1 MLRRSVLVLGALA
14 SSAFA
19 GAGPVPLTA
28 AISVDAKTGEPVA
41 DEGAYPA
48 RHVADGDPKTAW
60 VANGRR
66 LLVGFPAAKVVAVE
80 LLPGYGKSAALWAAN
95 RRVLGLK
102 FRFYPKPGEGQ
113 TNAPPGEW
121 KTIAVPAPERFT
133 TPADAIVPL
142 EIASDGE
149 AVALE
154 LEVTDATKKTKSDDI
169 CVSLVR
175 VQASGAPL
183 CPKGEHWRY
192 LEAIPGPS
200 FEVGERLEADFDELD
215 LDACTARHEGTG
227 GGTKTFKGTCKKV
240 KDGVRF
246 EGTTSLFDGV
256 GEESPERYV
265 KTLKV
270 RRFGCG
276 LAEIDGHLYTR

>member
-1 MLRRSVLVLGALA
+1 MRRACCLLWVCLA
-14 SSAFA
+14 PAAFA

-28 AISVDAKTGEPVA
+28 AISMDAKTGEPLA

-48 RHVADGDPKTAW
+48 RFVADDDPKTTW

-66 LLVGFPAAKVVAVE
+66 LLLGFPAAKVVAVE

-102 FRFYPKPGEGQ
+102 YRFYPKPGPGQ
-113 TNAPPGEW
+113 SNAPPTDW
-121 KTIAVPAPERFT
+121 RTIAVPAPERFT
-133 TPADAIVPL
+133 TPAEGVVPL

-175 VQASGAPL
+175 VQASSAPA
-183 CPKGEHWRY
+183 CPKDEHWRY
-192 LEAIPGPS
+192 LGEVIGTT
-200 FEVGERLEADFDELD
+200 FEVGERLEADFDDVD
-215 LDACTARHEGTG
+215 LGACAARHEGTG

-246 EGTTSLFDGV
+246 EGTTSVFDGV
-256 GEESPERYV
+256 GEETPERYV